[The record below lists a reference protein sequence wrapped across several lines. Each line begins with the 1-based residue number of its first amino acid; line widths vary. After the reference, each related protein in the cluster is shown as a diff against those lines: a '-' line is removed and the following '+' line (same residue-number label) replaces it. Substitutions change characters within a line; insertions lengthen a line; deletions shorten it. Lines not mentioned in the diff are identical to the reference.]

1 MKSVLNKLSIELMY
15 CNIIKAI
22 YDKSTANIILSI
34 KNLKNIFLRLET
46 KQECS
51 LSPVVINIALEV
63 LACETRQKR

>member
-1 MKSVLNKLSIELMY
+1 MINVLNKLSIELMY

-34 KNLKNIFLRLET
+34 KNLKIIFLRLET

-51 LSPVVINIALEV
+51 LP
-63 LACETRQKR
+63 